1 LSLTLAVFTRTIM
14 TEEMLEIMRGLR
26 SAREAI
32 MWWKKVLGGR
42 FAEVEEYLI
51 PCPGKAARQIPCPT
65 TGITLRVCETDG
77 HYLCFPTGEE
87 AEDAPDLCLKWE
99 HVQAWRLDMDRAEEE
114 ARKIKQ
120 DNRSQEHKEMNRPES
135 ETGAKIIGDFKV
147 IRIPG
152 QKDINLGTRYRA
164 RALLRFIYC
173 QLKQTGTTKFY
184 IEEMREQ
191 FNASGTG
198 KTAGK
203 QWKSDRIREDLFR
216 HKKREFDLLFETLD
230 KAAGYYRMKI

>member
-1 LSLTLAVFTRTIM
+1 
-14 TEEMLEIMRGLR
+14 
-26 SAREAI
+26 
-32 MWWKKVLGGR
+32 MWWKRVLGSR
-42 FAEVEEYLI
+42 FTEVEEYLS

-65 TGITLRVCETDG
+65 TGITLRVSEADG

-87 AEDAPDLCLKWE
+87 AEDAPDLYLKWE
-99 HVQAWRLDMDRAEEE
+99 HVQAWRLDMDSVEEQ
-114 ARKIKQ
+114 ARRINQAQNTQK
-120 DNRSQEHKEMNRPES
+120 RETTRGMNQPES
-135 ETGAKIIGDFKV
+135 GTGAKIIGDFKV

-164 RALLRFIYC
+164 RALLRFIHE

-191 FNASGTG
+191 FNASG
-198 KTAGK
+198 AGK
-203 QWKSDRIREDLFR
+203 MNGKKWKSDRIREDLFR
-216 HKKREFDLLFETLD
+216 GKEREFDLLFETLD

>member
-1 LSLTLAVFTRTIM
+1 
-14 TEEMLEIMRGLR
+14 
-26 SAREAI
+26 

-42 FAEVEEYLI
+42 FAEAEEYLR

-65 TGITLRVCETDG
+65 TGITLRVCEADG

-87 AEDAPDLCLKWE
+87 AEDAPDLYLKWE
-99 HVQAWRLDMDRAEEE
+99 HVQAWRLDMDSAEEK
-114 ARKIKQ
+114 AQKIKH
-120 DNRSQEHKEMNRPES
+120 DIRSQKREATREMNRSES

-164 RALLRFIYC
+164 RALLRFIHE

-198 KTAGK
+198 KMAGK
-203 QWKSDRIREDLFR
+203 KWKSDRIREDLFR
-216 HKKREFDLLFETLD
+216 NKKREFDLIFETLD

>member
-1 LSLTLAVFTRTIM
+1 
-14 TEEMLEIMRGLR
+14 
-26 SAREAI
+26 

-42 FAEVEEYLI
+42 FAEAEEYLR

-65 TGITLRVCETDG
+65 TGITLRVCEADG

-87 AEDAPDLCLKWE
+87 AEDAPDLYLKWE
-99 HVQAWRLDMDRAEEE
+99 HVQAWRLDLDSAEEK
-114 ARKIKQ
+114 AQKIKQ
-120 DNRSQEHKEMNRPES
+120 DIRSQKREATRGMNRSES

-164 RALLRFIYC
+164 RALLRFIHE

-198 KTAGK
+198 KMAGK
-203 QWKSDRIREDLFR
+203 KWKSDRIREDLFR
-216 HKKREFDLLFETLD
+216 NKKREFDLLFETLD